1 MASKVLLQQ
10 NICGATTRSNL
21 VKVGLGDSLNMYPE
35 TQDINSH
42 SCQVVMRSASGE
54 AEYTDYEF
62 DGKCR
67 GMFRVSRGFDGNPVL
82 YAVFGNGLYLIT
94 STKQVHKVA
103 DINTYDTEVR
113 MCETGG
119 YNDAHPHLML
129 VDGLECYAV
138 DVTVP
143 VATQRTDF
151 RTIQLPHRP
160 NDEYVNCKPTH
171 IQYLFGYLVMTDQF
185 TDAYYTSYLYPFET
199 LDSNNEIDYDIWRVG
214 STGGIGFISFS
225 DWCTDNTTGLIAA
238 GSKFYTFG
246 PRSWQA
252 WSYNDDKNAPF
263 TSPDNAAGTV
273 GLLAVN
279 SLCALGSSVFWLGS
293 SDVGENGVF
302 MLSGTQLTRISTD
315 DIERELVQ
323 MTHPEAAYSSVWQ
336 EHHHVFYSLTFEES
350 RMTYVYDVLE
360 KAWHRRASYTGD
372 NNLTYWR
379 YKYATFAYNR
389 TMVASDHKLC
399 YMDENK
405 YDEHDGRRIL
415 KRRRGS
421 VITSNDQPFYIDSA
435 EIICNNGQHSTK
447 FANLMD
453 GALLQPADDTELNP
467 RISIRYSWD
476 GATFSDYEDYY
487 LGKIGQYEWSTVAWH
502 LGVGRYFTLEI
513 STTEKIA
520 FSIQNLKIAW
530 SPCGV
535 FL

>member
-1 MASKVLLQQ
+1 
-10 NICGATTRSNL
+10 
-21 VKVGLGDSLNMYPE
+21 MYPE
-35 TQDINSH
+35 TQDPNTH
-42 SCQVVMRSASGE
+42 SCQILMRSISG
-54 AEYTDYEF
+54 TDKFVDYEF

-67 GMFRVSRGFDGNPVL
+67 GMYRVSRGFDGNPAL

-94 STKQVHKVA
+94 WSKQVHKVA
-103 DINTYDTEVR
+103 DINTYDTEVH
-113 MCETGG
+113 MVETGG
-119 YNDAHPHLML
+119 YNDAHPHLVL

-143 VATQRTDF
+143 VATQRNDF

-171 IQYLFGYLVMTDQF
+171 IAYLFGYLVMNDQF

-199 LDSNNEIDYDIWRVG
+199 LTADNEIDYDIWRTG
-214 STGGIGFISFS
+214 STGGVGFISFS
-225 DWCTDNTTGLIAA
+225 DWCTDNTTALIAA

-252 WSYNDDKNAPF
+252 WSYNDDHNAPF
-263 TSPDNAAGTV
+263 SSPDNCAGTI
-273 GLLAVN
+273 GLKAVN
-279 SLCALGSSVFWLGS
+279 SLCALGDTVYWLGS
-293 SDVGENGVF
+293 SDVGENAVF
-302 MLSGTQLTRISTD
+302 MLKGLNLTRISTE

-350 RMTYVYDVLE
+350 KMTYVYDVTE
-360 KAWHRRASYTGD
+360 NAWHRRASYTAK

-379 YKYATFAYNR
+379 YKYATFSYNR
-389 TMVASDHKLC
+389 TMVASDRNIC
-399 YMDENK
+399 FMDENK

-415 KRRRGS
+415 KMRRGS
-421 VITSNDQPFYIDSA
+421 VLTSNDQPFYLDSA

-447 FANLMD
+447 FYNVMD
-453 GALLQPADDTELNP
+453 GSLIQPTQEQAVVNP

-476 GATFSDYEDYY
+476 GATWSDYEDYY
-487 LGKIGQYEWSTVAWH
+487 LGNIGDYEWSTCAWD
-502 LGVGRYFTLEI
+502 LGVGSYFTLEI
-513 STTEKIA
+513 STTEKIP

-530 SPCGV
+530 SPCGS
-535 FL
+535 FI